1 MLPIERHCPVAT
13 REMAFISPEFSCA
26 NIHIL
31 SSEPQEFEYTVPAHR
46 FCLNIAG
53 GTNRTEVFHDGRK
66 SYSGNDR
73 AELLTVVPAGA
84 DRRSILKGA
93 DLEYIRFEVCEKY
106 FQRMARSLFR
116 KDSHFAIRPIDNQD
130 VPRLQAIG
138 LEMRESLFRS
148 HDALSL
154 DLLAASFARVVL
166 AMSGY
171 RDASPSVWGL
181 DARALRRVRDYVYGH
196 LDGIVRLEALAAE
209 SGLSPMPFIRAFRA
223 STGRTPGQFLV
234 AARMER
240 AKELLMDSDLS
251 VFEVAV
257 RVGYRTHSHFSA
269 AFRSALGE
277 TPTEYRRHRRR

>member
-13 REMAFISPEFSCA
+13 RELAFISPEFSCA
-26 NIHIL
+26 NIRIL

-46 FCLNIAG
+46 FCLNTAG
-53 GTNRTEVFHDGRK
+53 GTDYTEVFHDGRI

-73 AELLTVVPAGA
+73 ADLLTVVPAGA
-84 DRRSILKGA
+84 DRRSVLKGA
-93 DLEYIRFEVCEKY
+93 DLEYIRFEVCETY
-106 FQRMARSLFR
+106 FQRIARSLFG
-116 KDSHFAIRPIDNQD
+116 KDSHFAVRPIDNQD

-154 DLLAASFARVVL
+154 DLLAASFVRVVL

-171 RDASPSVWGL
+171 RDALPSVWGL
-181 DARALRRVRDYVYGH
+181 DARALMRVRDYVYGH
-196 LDGIVRLEALAAE
+196 LDSAVRLEALADEA
-209 SGLSPMPFIRAFRA
+209 GLSPMPFIRAFRA
-223 STGRTPGQFLV
+223 STGRTPSQFLT

-240 AKELLMDSDLS
+240 AKELLLEVDLS

-257 RVGYRTHSHFSA
+257 RVGYKSHSHFSA
-269 AFRSALGE
+269 AFRGAVGV
-277 TPTEYRRHRRR
+277 TPTDYRRRRRR